1 MRKKRV
7 HILISSLL
15 VASILGTTMMG
26 IILAQETHDVAVTE
40 ITPSPTSVKPGEL
53 VNVTVVVENQGAED
67 ENFDVALHYDTTEI
81 ETKEVALATGANES
95 LTFNW
100 NTTNVKAGLYA
111 LTATAS
117 IVSGE
122 TETED
127 NTLVSPGRVRVYV
140 SPYIGVAPH
149 SIVDEA
155 YTLDTVFNVS
165 IYTNYNGSDVSG
177 YELILYYN
185 PLVLKGIE
193 VINGDLIN
201 DTMFMTLGFDNE
213 EGILNKTSNVLFD
226 PNDPDLVT
234 SGPGTLATV
243 TFEVVGIGD
252 SHINLETKTTAT
264 TKLTGLGGRA
274 IIDDITPDLGHVLHG
289 YFRNF
294 MGPIVHDIAVV
305 RVTPQQTLV
314 EAGELL
320 NVTVVV
326 ENQGTVPEK
335 FDVEAYYDYNPNFPG
350 YRRFGIETD
359 VTLSAGANKSLV
371 FTWNTTGV
379 PAGNR
384 TVTAVAKMALEEIET
399 DDNELKSDQEVTV
412 SELKEQ
418 PIPIE
423 LIIGVVVVIGVV
435 IAVALLALRLRKKPA
450 PG

>member
-1 MRKKRV
+1 M
-7 HILISSLL
+7 ISSLL

-26 IILAQETHDVAVTE
+26 IILAQETHDVAVTG

-53 VNVTVVVENQGAED
+53 VNITVVVENQGAED

-81 ETKEVALATGANES
+81 ETKEVALTTGANES
-95 LTFNW
+95 LTFIW

-122 TETED
+122 TDTED
-127 NTLVSPGRVRVYV
+127 NTLVSPSRVRVYV
-140 SPYIGVAPH
+140 SPYIGVVPH

-155 YTLDTVFNVS
+155 YTLETVFNVS
-165 IYTNYNGSDVSG
+165 IYTDYNGSDVSG
-177 YELILYYN
+177 YEFILYYN
-185 PLVLKGIE
+185 PLVLQGIE
-193 VINGDLIN
+193 VVNGDLIN

-213 EGILNKTSNVLFD
+213 DGILNKTSNVLFD

-252 SHINLETKTTAT
+252 SYINLETKTGVT
-264 TKLTGLGGRA
+264 TKLTGLGGRVL
-274 IIDDITPDLGHVLHG
+274 IDDITPGLGHILHA

-314 EAGELL
+314 EAGELF

-359 VTLSAGANKSLV
+359 VILSAGANKSLV

-384 TVTAVAKMALEEIET
+384 TVTAVATMELEEIET

-435 IAVALLALRLRKKPA
+435 IGVALLALRLRKKPA

>member
-1 MRKKRV
+1 
-7 HILISSLL
+7 
-15 VASILGTTMMG
+15 
-26 IILAQETHDVAVTE
+26 
-40 ITPSPTSVKPGEL
+40 VKPGEL
-53 VNVTVVVENQGAED
+53 VNITVVVENQGAED

-122 TETED
+122 TDTED
-127 NTLVSPGRVRVYV
+127 NTLVSPSRVRVYV
-140 SPYIGVAPH
+140 SPYIGIVPH

-155 YTLDTVFNVS
+155 YTLETVFNVS
-165 IYTNYNGSDVSG
+165 IYTDYNGSDVSG
-177 YELILYYN
+177 YEFILYYN

-193 VINGDLIN
+193 VVNGDLIN
-201 DTMFMTLGFDNE
+201 DTMF
-213 EGILNKTSNVLFD
+213 I
-226 PNDPDLVT
+226 
-234 SGPGTLATV
+234 TLATA

-252 SHINLETKTTAT
+252 SYINLETKTGVT

-274 IIDDITPDLGHVLHG
+274 IIDDITPGLGHILHG

-314 EAGELL
+314 EAGELF

-384 TVTAVAKMALEEIET
+384 TVTAVATMELEEIET
-399 DDNELKSDQEVTV
+399 DDNELKSDQTVTV
-412 SELKEQ
+412 EELKEQ